1 MKTKEGKDF
10 RKRVVNSVKS
20 LNKTEEDQA
29 TESELSLTTHS
40 YYVSKLISR

>member
-10 RKRVVNSVKS
+10 RERVVNSVKS
-20 LNKTEEDQA
+20 SNKTEEDQA